1 MGRGARISCPTV
13 KNGTHNI
20 GPDNGSLQVKTYRGG
35 MAQKAGHD
43 LVIDVTSWNA
53 TITVEGDSQC
63 TVELNADPRS
73 LEVREGTGGAK
84 PLSDK
89 DKADIRKNID
99 QKVLKG
105 EAITFRCADVSLNG
119 AGTAPVSGEVAM
131 AGTTRPVSF
140 EVEVGSDGQL
150 KGIVPLTQSEWG
162 IKPFTAMMGALKVKD
177 DVEVVLEARLPS
189 E

>member
-35 MAQKAGHD
+35 VASKAGHD

-89 DKADIRKNID
+89 DKAD
-99 QKVLKG
+99 
-105 EAITFRCADVSLNG
+105 
-119 AGTAPVSGEVAM
+119 M

-140 EVEVGSDGQL
+140 EVEVGSDGQV